1 MSESDLQ
8 RAAEILRVGGLV
20 AFPTETVYGLGANA
34 LSANAVAKIFEA
46 KGRPY
51 TSPLIVH
58 VASPEHAKQVVA
70 DWPQIAQTL
79 AGRFWP
85 GPLTLV
91 LPKRS
96 VVPDIV
102 TAGLDTVGIRM
113 PAHPIALALL
123 HECELP
129 LAAPS
134 ANRFTQLSPTTAEHV
149 RQSLGDRVNF
159 ILDGGPC
166 TVGIESTVLSLV
178 TAQPTIWRPGGV
190 ARSEIEA
197 LVGPVLVATHT
208 KTQAHAS
215 PGMHEKHYS
224 PRTRL
229 VMSKNGEVPQ
239 AGRGVY
245 LRISRDPQSACE
257 VIYMPGDPRR
267 YAAEL
272 YRTLHDLDARK
283 FDWIVAESPP
293 SNAEWEAVLDRLRRA
308 SH

>member
-1 MSESDLQ
+1 VDEW
-8 RAAEILRVGGLV
+8 
-20 AFPTETVYGLGANA
+20 PTM
-34 LSANAVAKIFEA
+34 
-46 KGRPY
+46 
-51 TSPLIVH
+51 
-58 VASPEHAKQVVA
+58 
-70 DWPQIAQTL
+70 AQTL
-79 AGRFWP
+79 AERFWP

-113 PAHPIALALL
+113 PAHPVALALL
-123 HECELP
+123 EQCHLP

-149 RQSLGDRVNF
+149 RQSLGDRVDF

-166 TVGIESTVLSLV
+166 AVGIESTVLSLV
-178 TAQPTIWRPGGV
+178 TARPTILRPGAV

-197 LVGPVLVATHT
+197 LVGPVLVASET
-208 KTQAHAS
+208 KAQAHPS

-229 VMSKNGEVPQ
+229 LISQNGEVPQ
-239 AGRGVY
+239 AGRVVY
-245 LRISRDPQSACE
+245 LRISRDPQSVCE
-257 VIYMPGDPRR
+257 VIYMPRDPLK

-272 YRTLHDLDARK
+272 YGTLHDLDARK
-283 FDWIVAESPP
+283 FDWIVAEHPP
-293 SNAEWEAVLDRLRRA
+293 SNPEWEAILDRLRRA